1 MGNAGLGFLLDLQ
14 SGSDLHHPER
24 ETGKREKKRA
34 DGEGGMEEAHTT
46 VCLRSIKIRRELA
59 AFASNAR
66 YLKKGRV
73 VGGEGVFLVEK

>member
-46 VCLRSIKIRRELA
+46 VCLRSI
-59 AFASNAR
+59 
-66 YLKKGRV
+66 
-73 VGGEGVFLVEK
+73 